1 MCAKWRDQI
10 APEAIIE
17 ALRPYEKPRPTG
29 GRSFEGGM
37 GGIIDLGMGAIESFI
52 EFHDD
57 VPSRERHAMANRAL
71 FNAKTLTPKQVLAE
85 ASRAERAFLSRSLQ
99 PFFVYTT
106 LSMQQPPLL
115 RRRDVGETRL
125 AFGKPIDPEVLSN
138 LDARL
143 DRFVSH
149 TVPEDYLPVR
159 AYVKAR
165 SVEEAYEVGQNAI
178 DFVRGLWNLCW
189 NMGGQGFRISSGR
202 AAPVNK
208 ILLGPT
214 RTVHNADGELAEE
227 NFWYNPGYYGPMP
240 LANRLT
246 EKWDA
251 IQKFERKARRAIKR
265 SASSTL
271 LTRLVVRYV
280 RSLDEEILETSFLKL
295 WTLLEILTGTRPG
308 DSYDLTIKRTSRL
321 FVNPNLHAEIL
332 RHFRVSRNIAVHQ
345 FESPEFVE
353 QLLFQL
359 KFYVETTLRRLIHT
373 GKPPALPGRLSEV

>member
-1 MCAKWRDQI
+1 M
-10 APEAIIE
+10 
-17 ALRPYEKPRPTG
+17 
-29 GRSFEGGM
+29 
-37 GGIIDLGMGAIESFI
+37 
-52 EFHDD
+52 
-57 VPSRERHAMANRAL
+57 
-71 FNAKTLTPKQVLAE
+71 
-85 ASRAERAFLSRSLQ
+85 
-99 PFFVYTT
+99 
-106 LSMQQPPLL
+106 
-115 RRRDVGETRL
+115 
-125 AFGKPIDPEVLSN
+125 SN

-359 KFYVETTLRRLIHT
+359 KFYVETTLRRLIFD
-373 GKPPALPGRLSEV
+373 GAPAQEFWDLLDLPANIDILQNRIRLAKKAARTRRPRPRYPRRLRTQETLS

>member
-1 MCAKWRDQI
+1 
-10 APEAIIE
+10 
-17 ALRPYEKPRPTG
+17 
-29 GRSFEGGM
+29 
-37 GGIIDLGMGAIESFI
+37 
-52 EFHDD
+52 
-57 VPSRERHAMANRAL
+57 
-71 FNAKTLTPKQVLAE
+71 
-85 ASRAERAFLSRSLQ
+85 
-99 PFFVYTT
+99 
-106 LSMQQPPLL
+106 MQQPPLL

-295 WTLLEILTGTRPG
+295 WTPTRDFDWHSPRRFLSSVNYPSRSATTRIPVTYLLIFLRYIAAKWQCPLPWPRRRERTIEKDAKHPCPLPEAGPRSGRRRPWF
-308 DSYDLTIKRTSRL
+308 L
-321 FVNPNLHAEIL
+321 
-332 RHFRVSRNIAVHQ
+332 
-345 FESPEFVE
+345 
-353 QLLFQL
+353 
-359 KFYVETTLRRLIHT
+359 
-373 GKPPALPGRLSEV
+373 